1 MALYRGAGG
10 AMFDVT
16 PPAEGSNLRDLFDA
30 QVASGDLVAVEPE
43 PKKVPAKKVAP
54 VAENGED

>member
-10 AMFDVT
+10 ATFDVT
-16 PPAEGSNLRDLFDA
+16 PPPEGSNLRELFDA
-30 QVASGDLVAVEPE
+30 QVASGDLVAVDE
-43 PKKVPAKKVAP
+43 PKKAPARKVTAP